1 VFTASLKERRGGMRI
16 DRELTGVGPPSAFR
30 IDSHLRTATLS
41 PGAPFSASASL
52 SRSRNS
58 FSPIWTGGL
67 KLAFPGH
74 SGVSLA
80 GPDVHVSLV
89 HARFTRS
96 RDSNVEI

>member
-30 IDSHLRTATLS
+30 FDSHLRTATLS